1 MEKNKALVIDDEQIV
16 VDSVNKI
23 LKDENYEVDVS
34 LSGREGL
41 DQAVQKE
48 YDIVLTDI
56 RMPDI
61 GGMRVLRDIKRA
73 KPSLPVIMMTG
84 YVEIGSNLY
93 Y

>member
-16 VDSVNKI
+16 VDSVSKI
-23 LKDENYEVDVS
+23 LTDENYEVDVS

-41 DQAVQKE
+41 NQAVQKE
-48 YDIVLTDI
+48 YAII

-61 GGMRVLRDIKRA
+61 GGMRVLRDVKRA
-73 KPSLPVIMMTG
+73 RPSLPVVMMTG

-93 Y
+93 